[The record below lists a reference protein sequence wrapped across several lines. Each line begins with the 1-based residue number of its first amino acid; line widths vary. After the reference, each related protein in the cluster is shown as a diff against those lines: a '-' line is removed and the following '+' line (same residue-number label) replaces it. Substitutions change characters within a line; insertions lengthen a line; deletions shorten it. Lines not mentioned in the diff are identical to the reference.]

1 MEKARLFHK
10 FENRFKTLKSPFLL
24 LLTIVV
30 LISACSKTPEPKPK
44 RVVFIAQPE
53 LINEK
58 VSELLI
64 QLLKDSTRSLVIA
77 DDTLVA
83 TKFVIDFY
91 KQKNFNVCW
100 IDKGVLRKQ
109 GYTLLNII
117 HKAHEYGLIPDDY
130 HFHKIDSLIRT
141 ERDPLTNRF
150 NAVKISEADVL
161 LTDAFFTFAVHLNK
175 GRFHAD
181 SLTREWPAQTNR
193 LMRSGLKVFRPDT
206 GLVEILDSAIITNSI
221 RAAIDSLEPKNIPYQ
236 NFKMALKNFQFE
248 FKNSNWDSLQ
258 SRESDSATFKERLKQ
273 RLIASHDYFEEV
285 DGNDSIKLLKAIKN
299 FQCRHKL
306 IEDGK
311 IGKLTFKALQ
321 QTKEDYIRQIELNM
335 ERWRWKNPPTDKQF
349 IWVNIPKYEMH
360 VIEEDTVVMRSR
372 VIVGAPKTPTPLL
385 KSTIYHFLIY
395 PYWTV
400 PFSIATK
407 EILPILKR
415 DTSYLRRKNFEV
427 LGKNNT
433 VVTIPINWKKYTK
446 DYFPWRLRQRIGD
459 DNSLGILKFNF
470 HNKYGV
476 YMHDTDNRR
485 LFNREM
491 RAMSHGCV
499 RLEKFITLA
508 KFLIRDDSLNYP
520 ADSLM
525 LDLLEEKQKYVYIKH
540 PIPIY
545 INYYTA
551 EVDENNAL
559 YFFIDVYKRDEK
571 MLKGLYRE

>member
-1 MEKARLFHK
+1 MK
-10 FENRFKTLKSPFLL
+10 NRFLL
-24 LLTIVV
+24 LLAIVV
-30 LISACSKTPEPKPK
+30 LISACNKLPEPKPK
-44 RVVFIAQPE
+44 RVVYITQPE

-64 QLLKDSTRSLVIA
+64 QLLKDSTESLVIA
-77 DDTLVA
+77 DDTLFA

-91 KQKNFNVCW
+91 KQKFFNACW

-141 ERDPLTNRF
+141 ERDPLTRRF
-150 NAVKISEADVL
+150 DAVKISEADLL

-175 GRFHAD
+175 GRFNVD
-181 SLTREWPAQTNR
+181 SMTREWPLRKNVV
-193 LMRSGLKVFRPDT
+193 MRSGYKVFQPDT
-206 GLVEILDSAIITNSI
+206 GLVSILDSAITTNSI

-236 NFKMALKNFQFE
+236 NLKLALKNFQFE
-248 FKNSNWDSLQ
+248 FKDSNWDSLQ
-258 SRESDSATFKERLKQ
+258 SIESDSATFKERLKQ
-273 RLIASHDYFEEV
+273 RLIASHDYFEEA
-285 DGNDSIKLLKAIKN
+285 DGNDSIKLLKAVKN

-306 IEDGK
+306 IEDGR

-321 QTKEDYIRQIELNM
+321 KTKQDYIRQIELNM
-335 ERWRWKNPPTDKQF
+335 ERWRWKSPPTDKQF

-372 VIVGAPKTPTPLL
+372 VIVGTPKTTTPLL

-400 PFSIATK
+400 PLSIATK

-427 LGKNNT
+427 LDRNNN
-433 VVTIPINWKKYTK
+433 VVTTPIDWKRYNKN
-446 DYFPWRLRQRIGD
+446 YFPWRLRQSIGE

-476 YMHDTDNRR
+476 YLHDTDSRR

-520 ADSLM
+520 VDSLM
-525 LDLLEEKQKYVYIKH
+525 YDLLEEKQKYVYIKR

-545 INYYTA
+545 IDYHTS

-559 YFFIDVYKRDEK
+559 YFFIDIYKRDEK
-571 MLKGLYRE
+571 MLKALYRE